1 MLAAR
6 ITAARRLPQVALIP
20 KRFSSSVRDGS
31 VAQSKG
37 FKDKESAHENEY
49 IRKQEQLELQKLKA
63 QIEQQKLEIQ
73 KLQREAESVKKD

>member
-6 ITAARRLPQVALIP
+6 ITAARRLPQVALTP
-20 KRFSSSVRDGS
+20 KRLVSSVREGS

-37 FKDKESAHENEY
+37 FKRADEY

-63 QIEQQKLEIQ
+63 QIEQKKLELE
-73 KLQREAESVKKD
+73 KLEKEANDIKKD